1 MEHSLSILSA
11 MLTGSIMTVLSCFI
25 LNPFFR
31 NAPDTHNSLRS
42 ENFSGIYKFLLAIFT
57 VALLI
62 LIGTFSSKIAIIA
75 AIIPP
80 FLLSFAV
87 LLKMSTCK
95 KLRKTIA
102 KELPLLLD
110 YLILQVESGHSIQQ
124 AIRSASR
131 LFPNSSPLR
140 FRLNELDS
148 SMQVGCPIVKALED
162 FRVALDTPEAETP
175 IQAISQGIQH
185 GTPLV
190 KILREQS
197 KRMRENLIL
206 EGEQFAN
213 TISVKILI
221 PLLFF
226 IFPASFLVIF
236 SPVIV
241 SLSGRLP

>member
-1 MEHSLSILSA
+1 MGHGISILA
-11 MLTGSIMTVLSCFI
+11 AIMTGLLLTTLSCF
-25 LNPFFR
+25 LLKPFFR
-31 NAPDTHNSLRS
+31 NAHDIIKGLRS
-42 ENFSGIYKFLLAIFT
+42 ENFFSIFKRILALFA

-62 LIGTFSSKIAIIA
+62 FTGTFSIKTAIIA
-75 AIIPP
+75 GTIPP
-80 FLLSFAV
+80 FLWYFSVFF
-87 LLKMSTCK
+87 KMKTRK
-95 KLRKTIA
+95 KLRKATA

-110 YLILQVESGHSIQQ
+110 YLVLQVESGHSIQQ
-124 AIRSASR
+124 SIRSAPR
-131 LFPNSSPLR
+131 LFPGGSQLR

-148 SMQVGCPIVKALED
+148 SMQVGSPMVKALED
-162 FRVALDTPEAETP
+162 FGLGLDTPEAETP
-175 IQAISQGIQH
+175 ILAISQAIQH

-197 KRMRENLIL
+197 KRMTENLVL

-213 TISVKILI
+213 IISVKILI

-241 SLSGRLP
+241 SLSGMLP

>member
-1 MEHSLSILSA
+1 MGIGLPILA
-11 MLTGSIMTVLSCFI
+11 AIMTGFIMIVLSCY
-25 LNPFFR
+25 LLYPFFR
-31 NAPDTHNSLRS
+31 KAPDTLTYQRS
-42 ENFSGIYKFLLAIFT
+42 ENFSGLFKSLLAVFAL
-57 VALLI
+57 ALLI
-62 LIGTFSSKIAIIA
+62 LIGTFSIKTAIIA
-75 AIIPP
+75 CTIPP
-80 FLLSFAV
+80 LLWSFAV
-87 LLKMSTCK
+87 FSNLKASK
-95 KLRKTIA
+95 KLRKITA

-110 YLILQVESGHSIQQ
+110 YLVLQVESGHSVQQ
-124 AIRSASR
+124 AIRSASG
-131 LFPNSSPLR
+131 LFPNDSPLR
-140 FRLNELDS
+140 FRINELDN

-162 FRVALDTPEAETP
+162 FRYGLDTPEAETP
-175 IQAISQGIQH
+175 ILAISQAIQH

-236 SPVIV
+236 SPVMV
-241 SLSGRLP
+241 SLSEMLP